1 MNDPTI
7 DPEVNEMEE
16 REPGK
21 RPLNVLMVAPTSFFS
36 DYGGH
41 IRILEE
47 SLALK
52 SLGHQITI
60 VTYHQG
66 NDVSDLNI
74 RRTRSLPWHADY
86 EVGSS
91 RHKLAFDVYLLAKTL
106 KEGFRIRPDLVHGHM
121 HEGALIGAALAK
133 TLRVPLVFDFQG
145 GLTGE
150 MVDHGF
156 LDTSG
161 HLYPWM
167 RRLERFIDHLP
178 DAILT
183 SSLRGKDILVEEF
196 SVVPEKIHPLP
207 DNVDTERFDPSR
219 FSYEDK
225 LAVKK
230 QLGIP
235 VDRPIVAYLGLLADY
250 QGTPQL
256 IEAAAHLS
264 HNGANIHFLVMGYP
278 RVDVYREMAHQ
289 AGINDSITFTGKVEY
304 NLAPHYLCLGDLAVS
319 TKMSTTEGSG
329 KVLNYMA
336 MAQPIAAFDTPVHR
350 EYLGDLGRYAPIR
363 DSSALA
369 QEIADLVANP
379 DQGRILGKK
388 LRERAVEQYS
398 WERAGRSI
406 IELYQSLT
414 S

>member
-1 MNDPTI
+1 MNDTTV
-7 DPEVNEMEE
+7 DPESNQMKL
-16 REPGK
+16 RAPGN

-52 SLGHQITI
+52 SLGQQVTI

-66 NDVSDLNI
+66 KDVPDLNI

-91 RHKLAFDVYLLAKTL
+91 RHKLAFDVYLLAKTM
-106 KEGFRIRPDLVHGHM
+106 KEGFRIRPDIVHGHM
-121 HEGALIGAALAK
+121 HEGALIGAALARV
-133 TLRVPLVFDFQG
+133 LRIPLVFDFQG

-156 LDTSG
+156 LDTGG
-161 HLYPWM
+161 HVYPWM

-183 SSLRGKDILVEEF
+183 SSIRAKDILVEEF
-196 SVVPEKIHPLP
+196 SVIPENIHPLP
-207 DNVDTERFDPSR
+207 DNVDTNRFDPSR
-219 FSYEDK
+219 FSNEEK
-225 LAVKK
+225 MALKE

-256 IEAAAHLS
+256 IEAAAHLV
-264 HNGANIHFLVMGYP
+264 HNGANIHFLVMGFP
-278 RVDVYREMAHQ
+278 RVDAYREMARQ

-304 NLAPHYLCLGDLAVS
+304 NLAPRFLCLGDLSVS
-319 TKMSTTEGSG
+319 TKISATEGSG

-336 MAQPIAAFDTPVHR
+336 MAQPVAAFDTPVHR
-350 EYLGDLGRYAPIR
+350 EYLGELGRYAPIR

-369 QEIADLVANP
+369 RVIADLVADP
-379 DQGRILGKK
+379 VQGRVLGKK
-388 LRERAVEQYS
+388 LRERAVDQYS
-398 WERAGRSI
+398 WERAGQSI
-406 IELYQSLT
+406 TELYLSLT